1 VKILCLLARHFLLCL
16 RFWWVEL
23 QIRVISRFSVSLV
36 RWQVRLLHFSGYFGV
51 LAFSLLPLAFFTG
64 CATHNA
70 PQHTYAP
77 SSAPIL
83 RAVTAAKQSAA
94 ALKSQV
100 STPEGLRTLAEL
112 NQSLDSSLTE
122 VAAYSSKVDQL
133 SVSLT
138 KAEESAIYWREKQQ
152 KALRE
157 LWIWRGLA
165 AVAISC
171 IAAWL
176 AWRIYKPAFL

>member
-1 VKILCLLARHFLLCL
+1 
-16 RFWWVEL
+16 
-23 QIRVISRFSVSLV
+23 
-36 RWQVRLLHFSGYFGV
+36 
-51 LAFSLLPLAFFTG
+51 
-64 CATHNA
+64 
-70 PQHTYAP
+70 
-77 SSAPIL
+77 
-83 RAVTAAKQSAA
+83 VTAAKQSAA

-100 STPEGLRTLAEL
+100 TTPEGLRTLAEL

-122 VAAYSSKVDQL
+122 VAAYSAKVDQL
-133 SVSLT
+133 SLSLT
-138 KAEESAIYWREKQQ
+138 KAEESATYWQAKQQ

>member
-23 QIRVISRFSVSLV
+23 QIRVIY
-36 RWQVRLLHFSGYFGV
+36 RLCGFFGV
-51 LAFSLLPLAFFTG
+51 LAFSLTTLAFLTG

-70 PQHTYAP
+70 PRYSYAP

-83 RAVTAAKQSAA
+83 RAVTSAKASAA

-100 STPEGLRTLAEL
+100 TTPEGLRTLAEL
-112 NQSLDSSLTE
+112 NSSLDTSLLE
-122 VAAYSSKVDQL
+122 VAAYSAKVDQL
-133 SVSLT
+133 SLSLT
-138 KAEESAIYWREKQQ
+138 KAEESSNYWRQ
-152 KALRE
+152 KHSAALSE
-157 LWIWRGLA
+157 LWMWRGLA
-165 AVAISC
+165 AVALSC

>member
-1 VKILCLLARHFLLCL
+1 MKILCLLARHFLLCL
-16 RFWWVEL
+16 HYWWVEI

-36 RWQVRLLHFSGYFGV
+36 RWQVRLLHFSGFFGL
-51 LAFSLLPLAFFTG
+51 LAFSLLPLAFLTG

-100 STPEGLRTLAEL
+100 STPEGIRTLAEL

-122 VAAYSSKVDQL
+122 VAAYSAKVDQL

-152 KALRE
+152 KGLRE
-157 LWIWRGLA
+157 LWMWRGAAAILLGCVAGWFALRAGLKLA
-165 AVAISC
+165 I
-171 IAAWL
+171 
-176 AWRIYKPAFL
+176 

>member
-1 VKILCLLARHFLLCL
+1 MKILCLLARHFLLCL
-16 RFWWVEL
+16 RFWWVEI
-23 QIRVISRFSVSLV
+23 QIRVIYRFSG
-36 RWQVRLLHFSGYFGV
+36 FFGV
-51 LAFSLLPLAFFTG
+51 LAFSLLPLAFLSG

-70 PQHTYAP
+70 PRYSYAP

-83 RAVTAAKQSAA
+83 RAVTSAKASAA

-100 STPEGLRTLAEL
+100 TTPEGLRTLAEL

-122 VAAYSSKVDQL
+122 VAAYSQKVDAL

-138 KAEESAIYWREKQQ
+138 KAEEASNYWQGKQQ

-157 LWIWRGLA
+157 LWLWRGLA
-165 AVAISC
+165 AVALSC

-176 AWRIYKPAFL
+176 AWRIYKPSFL

>member
-16 RFWWVEL
+16 HYWWVEL
-23 QIRVISRFSVSLV
+23 QIRVIYRFSGF
-36 RWQVRLLHFSGYFGV
+36 WV
-51 LAFSLLPLAFFTG
+51 LAFSLTTFAFLTG

-70 PQHTYAP
+70 PRYSYAP

-83 RAVTAAKQSAA
+83 RAVTAAKQSAS

-100 STPEGLRTLAEL
+100 TTPEGIRTLAEL

-122 VAAYSSKVDQL
+122 VAAYSEKVDQL
-133 SVSLT
+133 SLSLT
-138 KAEESAIYWREKQQ
+138 KAEESSNYWRQ
-152 KALRE
+152 KHSAALSE
-157 LWIWRGLA
+157 LWLWRGLA
-165 AVAISC
+165 AVALSC

>member
-1 VKILCLLARHFLLCL
+1 MKILCLLARHFLLCL

-23 QIRVISRFSVSLV
+23 QIRVIYRFSGF
-36 RWQVRLLHFSGYFGV
+36 WV
-51 LAFSLLPLAFFTG
+51 LAFSLTTFAFLTG

-70 PQHTYAP
+70 PQHSYAP

-83 RAVTAAKQSAA
+83 RAVTSAKASAA

-100 STPEGLRTLAEL
+100 TTPEGLRTLAEL

-122 VAAYSSKVDQL
+122 VAAYSAKVDQL

-138 KAEESAIYWREKQQ
+138 KAEESSNYWRQ
-152 KALRE
+152 KHSAALSE
-157 LWIWRGLA
+157 LWLWRGLA